1 MPACYT
7 GDCYTGTVPGVPV
20 SNPVKVDMFLCTGW
34 HESTVLLSHSSC
46 LSVRSGS
53 GTDRR
58 TCPFVRS
65 PPGTYPRFFRPCDR
79 LQELIDGFVG
89 TCQGHYSKA
98 PANVY
103 QPGRKLIMCLSIT
116 HTWLRAEAS
125 LPARLSLDIQFLIEK
140 SVVTVLLVL

>member
-1 MPACYT
+1 MFIILASEQVSVKAKSRCLPVT
-7 GDCYTGTVPGVPV
+7 PETVTPEPSPV
-20 SNPVKVDMFLCTGW
+20 F
-34 HESTVLLSHSSC
+34 HSSC